1 MGLFDAFSRR
11 DSSVKTETT
20 VTQDSFNVSQSETSV
35 YDNLGNVTLNM
46 GAPGNPVDW
55 SRVLPVVAIG
65 AVGLAIATMILKRR

>member
-1 MGLFDAFSRR
+1 MGIFDAFSRR

>member
-46 GAPGNPVDW
+46 GAPGNPLDW
-55 SRVLPVVAIG
+55 SKVLPVVAIG

>member
-11 DSSVKTETT
+11 DSSVKTDTT

-46 GAPGNPVDW
+46 GSPGNPVDW
-55 SRVLPVVAIG
+55 SKVLPVVAIG
-65 AVGLAIATMILKRR
+65 AVGLAIATLILKRR

>member
-55 SRVLPVVAIG
+55 SKVLPVVAIG